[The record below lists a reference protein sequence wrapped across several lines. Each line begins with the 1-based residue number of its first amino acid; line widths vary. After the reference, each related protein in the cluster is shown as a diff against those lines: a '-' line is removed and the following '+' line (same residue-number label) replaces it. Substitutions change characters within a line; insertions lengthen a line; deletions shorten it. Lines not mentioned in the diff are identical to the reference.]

1 MKWRDLPKGYASRPE
16 ALRTLPPHEVLQV
29 VENAPLEDVKAS
41 YRRLVKIYH
50 PDRSHEFLQGSNAEV
65 LKIIN
70 EAYEVLVKRT
80 TPPSPGS
87 DS

>member
-16 ALRTLPPHEVLQV
+16 VFRTLSPHEVLQV
-29 VENAPLEDVKAS
+29 VENAPLEEVKAA

-70 EAYEVLVKRT
+70 EAYEVLVKRAA
-80 TPPSPGS
+80 PAPPGS
-87 DS
+87 ES